1 MLHSRPLLCFSSVV
15 NFPLL
20 VYALLVGAV
29 AQKASCFSFNFS
41 TFKTA
46 DESDLIA
53 TNSYIVYGAIQVTPD
68 VSVGVGGLMP
78 NQSGRALYKRPFR
91 LWSKSKG
98 MTSFNSTFVFLISS
112 TTIQGGDGLAFIL
125 TGNSHLPSNSEGQY
139 CLLPNLQSH
148 IG

>member
-46 DESDLIA
+46 DESDLTS
-53 TNSYIVYGAIQVTPD
+53 TNSYIVFGAIQVTPD
-68 VSVGVGGLMP
+68 VTSGALMP

-98 MTSFNSTFVFLISS
+98 MTSFNSTFV
-112 TTIQGGDGLAFIL
+112 
-125 TGNSHLPSNSEGQY
+125 P
-139 CLLPNLQSH
+139 
-148 IG
+148 